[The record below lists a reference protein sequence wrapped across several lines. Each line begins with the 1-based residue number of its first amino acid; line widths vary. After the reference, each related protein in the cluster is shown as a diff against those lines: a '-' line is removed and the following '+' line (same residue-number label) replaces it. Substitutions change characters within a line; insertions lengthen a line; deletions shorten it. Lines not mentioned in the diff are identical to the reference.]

1 MRLIRFIY
9 VKRILFGSPGLTP
22 RRPVIR
28 ITNGI
33 GLAYSHGA
41 VAAFTGTTELNFKY
55 LYHLIGSKH
64 LKLTWNQKMKTK
76 FSCFKSVG
84 TDSPCSDSRVV
95 RKNYLSKY
103 FIHFISHAKTKP
115 KYQHFFLL
123 FSTRQPIKKCLVFC
137 ILTLPVSKE

>member
-55 LYHLIGSKH
+55 LYHLIGSKTF
-64 LKLTWNQKMKTK
+64 KINMK
-76 FSCFKSVG
+76 S
-84 TDSPCSDSRVV
+84 
-95 RKNYLSKY
+95 KNENKV
-103 FIHFISHAKTKP
+103 
-115 KYQHFFLL
+115 FL
-123 FSTRQPIKKCLVFC
+123 F
-137 ILTLPVSKE
+137 